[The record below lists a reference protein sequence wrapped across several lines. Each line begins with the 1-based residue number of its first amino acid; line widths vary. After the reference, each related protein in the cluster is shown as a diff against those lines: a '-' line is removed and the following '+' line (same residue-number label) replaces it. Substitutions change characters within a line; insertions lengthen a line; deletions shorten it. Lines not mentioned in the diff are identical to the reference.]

1 MLMLKRKSWWWW
13 AMVDS
18 GNEILI
24 IWELEEVLNM
34 TEQVRAHV
42 GHVTGGGEEA
52 IFHVS
57 SVEAKIKGEFG

>member
-1 MLMLKRKSWWWW
+1 
-13 AMVDS
+13 MVDS